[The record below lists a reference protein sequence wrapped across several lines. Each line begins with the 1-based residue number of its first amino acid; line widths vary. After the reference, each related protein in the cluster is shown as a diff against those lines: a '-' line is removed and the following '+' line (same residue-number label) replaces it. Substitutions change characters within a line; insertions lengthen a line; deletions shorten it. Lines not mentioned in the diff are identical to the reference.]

1 MFHLRSLWLKY
12 RRPFVII
19 VAALAVSFSLVKIYQ
34 WLGQPIILAESGGY
48 FTGLFSPDGKL
59 FAGIS
64 LDQSRTTWGGP
75 VGVWD
80 VPTGKQKFTFVERG
94 ASLTNVGFSPD
105 GALVFAEDC
114 QGNLLLWDAKTGKEW
129 STLHT
134 SRIKNVSRFSK
145 PNVQFN
151 SDGKILAYQREDEKA
166 VILWDVLGKQTFA
179 TLEDASRPM
188 TFSPDGQTL
197 ATASSKTITLWD
209 VGTGKSKGALQG
221 HELPV
226 ACLLFS
232 PDGTTLVSGTMKP
245 PEDDN
250 KKTAELI
257 LWDPLTLQPQAR
269 IASTNDVWSLEF
281 SPDSE
286 RLILDDCHN
295 CREGWDLTRMP
306 PHTLNPGPF
315 VMRHQSKLASPDLR
329 KCLVPQSYG
338 VLIWDMVEG
347 REIDRWK
354 KAGWPPAFSPDG
366 KLLALGGDQRQTDD
380 WAIHLMDVFDPSM
393 GSNQPA
399 FTQGVGGPTLVMSPT
414 GNPVPVTT
422 VYVVRII
429 DAQTQKELALFS
441 GNQSGS
447 FSPDGRFFVMTCYP
461 DNVIKLWAIPR
472 HPRWIHLTV
481 ALAVVGVIAL
491 LILLAPW
498 WKRFR
503 SRHESAHTESNPQDD
518 R

>member
-1 MFHLRSLWLKY
+1 M
-12 RRPFVII
+12 VV
-19 VAALAVSFSLVKIYQ
+19 VAALAVSFALVKIHR
-34 WLGQPIILAESGGY
+34 WLGQPVVLAESDGY

-59 FAGIS
+59 YAGIS

-80 VPTGKQKFTFVERG
+80 VQTGKQEFAFVKRG
-94 ASLTNVGFSPD
+94 TPLTNVGFSPD
-105 GALVFAEDC
+105 GTFVFAEDC
-114 QGNLLLWDAKTGKEW
+114 QGNLLLRDTKTGKEW

-134 SRIKNVSRFSK
+134 SRIKNVSRFFQ

-151 SDGKILAYQREDEKA
+151 SDGKILAYQRDDEKA
-166 VILWDVLGKQTFA
+166 VILWDLLGKQPVA

-188 TFSPDGQTL
+188 AFSPDGQTL
-197 ATASSKTITLWD
+197 ATTFGKTITLWD
-209 VGTGKSKGALQG
+209 ADTGKPKGALQG

-226 ACLLFS
+226 ACLFFS
-232 PDGTTLVSGTMKP
+232 PDGKTLASGTMKP
-245 PEDDN
+245 PKPPEDHD

-257 LWDPLTLQPQAR
+257 LWDPLTLQQRAR
-269 IASTNDVWSLEF
+269 IATTNDVWSLAF

-295 CREGWDLTRMP
+295 CREGWDLTRLP
-306 PHTLNPGPF
+306 PQALDPGPF
-315 VMRHQSKLASPDLR
+315 VMRHQSKPASPDLR
-329 KCLVPQSYG
+329 NCLVPQSYG
-338 VLIWDMVEG
+338 VLIWDIVEG
-347 REIDRWK
+347 KEIDRWK
-354 KAGWPPAFSPDG
+354 KAGWPPEFSPDG
-366 KLLALGGDQRQTDD
+366 KLLAIGGDQRQTDD
-380 WAIHLMDVFDPSM
+380 WATHLMDVFDPSM

-399 FTQGVGGPTLVMSPT
+399 FSEGVGGPTLVMSPT

-429 DAQTQKELALFS
+429 DAQTRKELALFP

-461 DNVIKLWAIPR
+461 DNVIKLWAIPS
-472 HPRWIHLTV
+472 HPRWIDLTV
-481 ALAVVGVIAL
+481 ALAVVVILAL

-498 WKRFR
+498 WKRFKPR
-503 SRHESAHTESNPQDD
+503 PEAAHIESNPPDD